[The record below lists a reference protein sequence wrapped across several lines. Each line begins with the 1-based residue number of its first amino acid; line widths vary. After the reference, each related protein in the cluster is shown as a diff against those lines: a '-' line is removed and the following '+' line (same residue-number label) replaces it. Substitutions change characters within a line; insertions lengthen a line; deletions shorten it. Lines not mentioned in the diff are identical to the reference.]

1 MGKEELLELYLE
13 KLRQY
18 ALEKMLHDDST
29 VLESLKASLLFLE
42 GELSGY

>member
-1 MGKEELLELYLE
+1 MHEEELLEHYLE

-18 ALEKMLHDDST
+18 ALERLSNEDIT

-42 GELSGY
+42 GELCGY